1 MFLGEWARVPRLNLA
16 TKDLPFSGVTTYGV
30 SLSIIIILSLVAT
43 FSTLYQPRLLTIMI
57 FLDSRWELYW
67 HFFLPLPFFPNKIS
81 SDWSKCCCY
90 KKESTFLSFPL
101 PNINLLFLKY
111 YILIFSFF
119 TQIHVLVCLC
129 RILYS
134 SLWVPHLITSINPY
148 SDSICYTQSHFFRIR
163 GFKRDRNYKSI
174 PSLFIF

>member
-111 YILIFSFF
+111 GLLIFFIF
-119 TQIHVLVCLC
+119 LT
-129 RILYS
+129 
-134 SLWVPHLITSINPY
+134 
-148 SDSICYTQSHFFRIR
+148 CYTFWFV
-163 GFKRDRNYKSI
+163 YTV
-174 PSLFIF
+174 LFIIHYESLIW